1 MYNIN
6 IPHFYCL
13 LRKEHLYQNKDHFF
27 EYEKVAVFGAQSSSG
42 KALLFTAM
50 LDNGTVRSRI
60 PVHMLCSKEGPSD
73 PLDVL
78 QLWDC
83 FSENVTVTQYNFLKG
98 SRAKVIFKDKS
109 HCWGKYMMTFDW
121 YDNPYSNEP
130 TQYKCLH
137 MIELDNGNYALQP
150 NNRIFWKEM
159 SFTTKP
165 FPEKPDYK
173 VDTEEYRCEN
183 KSDRWIV
190 SDDDNYYY
198 DIEPTK

>member
-1 MYNIN
+1 
-6 IPHFYCL
+6 
-13 LRKEHLYQNKDHFF
+13 
-27 EYEKVAVFGAQSSSG
+27 
-42 KALLFTAM
+42 
-50 LDNGTVRSRI
+50 
-60 PVHMLCSKEGPSD
+60 
-73 PLDVL
+73 
-78 QLWDC
+78 
-83 FSENVTVTQYNFLKG
+83 
-98 SRAKVIFKDKS
+98 
-109 HCWGKYMMTFDW
+109 
-121 YDNPYSNEP
+121 
-130 TQYKCLH
+130 